1 MVEMVVVGMGNV
13 EFLVNYVTLPVVVV
27 DSARGPV
34 VAVPP

>member
-27 DSARGPV
+27 DSKGGPV